1 MNSPTLPTPASAN
14 ARDQEINLKTLLL
27 ILNEGRTFIVG
38 VTLVC
43 LLLGW
48 LYATIATPVYESNL
62 LLQVEE
68 NSSAS
73 KALFGEAAAALD
85 SKTAAQ
91 AEMEILRSRTLV
103 AKPVD
108 ELQLN
113 VRAEPHYFPIIGAW
127 LARKAQHLSTPG
139 LLGYGG
145 YVWGNERIQVSQLSM
160 PDGVRY
166 KSFEI
171 TAGQA
176 GQYTLQ
182 DNANGQTQLGQVGQK
197 LRLATPEGPV
207 ELVISVLNARAG
219 ARFQVVSTSRL
230 AHIEALQQQLQVGEV
245 GRPSG
250 IVRVTLRGTDP
261 KQITQILNTLAN
273 GYVAQNVQGKSE
285 EVEKTLAFLDMQL
298 PALKTEL
305 DNAESR
311 YNQFRRSN
319 NSVDLEGETGALLS
333 GSVAVAEKLQ
343 ALHQKRVELLARYTP
358 SHPQIEAL
366 DRQQQLLRDESAGL
380 ARKVQQLPQQQQ
392 DALRLERDVKIT
404 TTLYT
409 SVLQSRQQLKLAK
422 AGKVGSVRLID
433 AAVVPEVPV
442 QPRKAYALGLG
453 LLVGLALGVAVTL
466 LRRLLRNTIEGPD
479 EVERLTGQTVLASIL
494 HSPEQ
499 AVLATMSTPPPRLLV
514 NAYPHA
520 PTVEGLRSFMT
531 SLQFTLGVEPHQL
544 LMISGPTPD
553 LGKSFISVNL
563 ASLMAL
569 HGQRVLLIDGDLR
582 RGHLHDYFGLRR
594 QNGWSELL
602 IGKIDLATALHK
614 QVLPGLDFITT
625 GHLPNNPAELMQRS
639 SMAQQLQAL
648 RAQYDLVIIDTPP
661 ILPVADTAII
671 APLADALI
679 MVVREG
685 ISNPREITESVKR
698 LTHVGVRP
706 AGVVLN
712 GMQMRSHR
720 YGYGYAY
727 EYGYGQDTGTGRLAT
742 WRTRARRFFK
752 S

>member
-1 MNSPTLPTPASAN
+1 MNSPTSSKPVADN
-14 ARDQEINLKTLLL
+14 APEQEINLKTLLH
-27 ILNEGRTFIVG
+27 ILDEGRLFIIG
-38 VTLVC
+38 ITLAC

-48 LYATIATPVYESNL
+48 LYATVATPVYESNL

-68 NSSAS
+68 NTSAS

-85 SKTAAQ
+85 TKTAAQ
-91 AEMEILRSRTLV
+91 AEMEILRSRTIV

-113 VRAEPHYFPIIGAW
+113 VRTEPHYFPLVGAW
-127 LARKAQHLSTPG
+127 LARKSQHLSTPG

-145 YVWGNERIQVSQLSM
+145 YVWGNERIQVGQLSM

-166 KSFEI
+166 KSFEV

-176 GQYTLQ
+176 GHYTLQ
-182 DNANGQTQLGQVGQK
+182 DNATGKTVVGQVGQK
-197 LRLATPEGPV
+197 LRLDTPEGPV
-207 ELVISVLNARAG
+207 DITLTDLHANAG
-219 ARFQVVSTSRL
+219 AQFQVISTSRL
-230 AHIEALQQQLQVGEV
+230 AHIEALQQQLQVSEV

-250 IVRVTLRGTDP
+250 IVRVTLRGTQP
-261 KQITQILNTLAN
+261 EQITQILNTLAN

-285 EVEKTLAFLDMQL
+285 EVEKALAFLDTQL

-305 DNAESR
+305 DRAEVQ
-311 YNQFRRSN
+311 YNQFRSAN
-319 NSVDLEGETGALLS
+319 KSVDLEGEAGSLLTS
-333 GSVAVAEKLQ
+333 SVAVEEKLQ
-343 ALHQKRVELLARYTP
+343 LLRQKRAELLARYTA
-358 SHPQIEAL
+358 SHPQIQAL
-366 DRQQQLLRDESAGL
+366 DRQQKLLLDESATV
-380 ARKVQQLPQQQQ
+380 ARKVQQLPQHQQ
-392 DALRLERDVKIT
+392 DALRLERDVKT
-404 TTLYT
+404 TTALYSNVMQT
-409 SVLQSRQQLKLAK
+409 RQQLKLAR

-433 AAVVPEVPV
+433 PAVVPEVPV
-442 QPRKAYALGLG
+442 QPRKPYALGLG
-453 LLVGLALGVAVTL
+453 LLVGLALGVAITL

-479 EVERLTGQTVLASIL
+479 EVERLTGQTVLASIM

-499 AVLATMSTPPPRLLV
+499 SALASMPTPPPHLLV
-514 NAYPHA
+514 NTYPHA

-531 SLQFTLGVEPHQL
+531 SLQFTLGVAPHQL

-563 ASLMAL
+563 ATLMTH

-602 IGKIDLATALHK
+602 IGKTDMATALHK
-614 QVLPGLDFITT
+614 EVLPGLDFIPT
-625 GHLPNNPAELMQRS
+625 GHLPHNPAELMQRS
-639 SMAQQLQAL
+639 QLAQQLQIL

-671 APLADALI
+671 APLASALI

-685 ISNPREITESVKR
+685 ISNPREITEAVKR
-698 LTHVGVRP
+698 LSNIGVRP

-712 GMQMRSHR
+712 DLRMRRHR